1 MWKMSDLTD
10 WERQKKFESKIKIAA
25 VAIGDVIE
33 YIKADDKEG
42 AFESLTNIKMFL
54 ESS

>member
-1 MWKMSDLTD
+1 MSDLTD

-33 YIKADDKEG
+33 YIKSKDAEE
-42 AFESLTNIKMFL
+42 ALESLTNIKMFL
-54 ESS
+54 ESN